1 MTMKTILKKLC
12 EKLSIAVLIL
22 LIITMIGCWW
32 LWLWL
37 GLMVLLVSNIF
48 TASANFIRNMTMR
61 RRIVCTNRV
70 SAIPMAQLASER

>member
-48 TASANFIRNMTMR
+48 TASANFIRNMTTLK
-61 RRIVCTNRV
+61 RIACTNPA
-70 SAIPMAQLASER
+70 SATPMAQLASER